1 MDLRLMCDGGGS
13 LADIN
18 KYCLKE
24 FRAHWECL
32 ENNNHRLFHCR
43 AQEKPYNKCVFD
55 NLVRK
60 HTYRHTL
67 SIPADNYI
75 ET

>member
-1 MDLRLMCDGGGS
+1 MEADEERGGYR

-18 KYCLKE
+18 KHCLQE

-32 ENNNHRLFHCR
+32 ENSNHRLFSCR

-55 NLVRK
+55 NLVSSG
-60 HTYRHTL
+60 L
-67 SIPADNYI
+67 LLAWV
-75 ET
+75 

>member
-1 MDLRLMCDGGGS
+1 MGR

-32 ENNNHRLFHCR
+32 ENNNHQLFACR
-43 AQEKPYNKCVFD
+43 PQEKPYNKCVFD
-55 NLVRK
+55 NLVSPWV
-60 HTYRHTL
+60 L
-67 SIPADNYI
+67 
-75 ET
+75 